1 MKIIQMLAC
10 NYELGFKKKIFAKR
24 KDLIFFPNKNK
35 QLGLPYGIL
44 L

>member
-1 MKIIQMLAC
+1 MLAC
-10 NYELGFKKKIFAKR
+10 NYELGFKNKKIFAKW

>member
-1 MKIIQMLAC
+1 MLAC
-10 NYELGFKKKIFAKR
+10 NYELRFKKKKKKLWEMKGFN
-24 KDLIFFPNKNK
+24 FFPNKNK

>member
-1 MKIIQMLAC
+1 MLAC
-10 NYELGFKKKIFAKR
+10 NYELGLKKNLCKMKGFN
-24 KDLIFFPNKNK
+24 FFPNKNK